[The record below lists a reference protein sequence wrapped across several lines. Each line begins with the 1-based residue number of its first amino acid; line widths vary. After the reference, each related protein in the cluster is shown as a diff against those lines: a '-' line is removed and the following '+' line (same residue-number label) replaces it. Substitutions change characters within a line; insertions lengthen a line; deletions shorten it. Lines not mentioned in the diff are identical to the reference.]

1 MEEKKR
7 EAGER
12 KTCFL
17 PHPSFIVVRK
27 LGSPAKIIGQK
38 WLRLL
43 YPF

>member
-7 EAGER
+7 EMGER
-12 KTCFL
+12 KICFL

-27 LGSPAKIIGQK
+27 LGSPAKSSGQK

-43 YPF
+43 YSF